1 MTKEEIKDFSM
12 KITQSSKTGLVVIT
26 YEIIEN
32 YLNSAIECHK
42 KMDIE
47 GFRFNVKKAKQFVN
61 NLSSSLDF
69 NYKIS
74 FDLMSLYMFIN
85 NRLVSAS
92 VKKSLESID
101 ECLNIINSLK
111 NAFKKIECEDKRGKV
126 MPHSDE
132 VYVGLTYGKGSR
144 LNEYSR
150 RD

>member
-1 MTKEEIKDFSM
+1 MTKEDIRDFSM
-12 KITQSSKTGLVVIT
+12 KITQCSKTGLVVIT

-47 GFRFNVKKAKQFVN
+47 GFRFNIKKAKQFLN
-61 NLSSSLDF
+61 DLSSSLDF

-92 VKKSLESID
+92 VRKSVDLLD
-101 ECLNIINSLK
+101 ECLNIIGSLK
-111 NAFKKIECEDKRGKV
+111 SAFGKIEDEDKRGKV
-126 MPHSDE
+126 MPNSDQ
-132 VYVGLTYGKGSR
+132 VYVGLTYGKGSK
-144 LNEYSR
+144 LNEYSLR
-150 RD
+150 

>member
-1 MTKEEIKDFSM
+1 MTKEDIRDFSM
-12 KITQSSKTGLVVIT
+12 KITQCSKTGLVVIT

-47 GFRFNVKKAKQFVN
+47 GFRFNIKKAKQFLN
-61 NLSSSLDF
+61 DLSSSLDF

-92 VKKSLESID
+92 VRKSVDLLD
-101 ECLNIINSLK
+101 ECLNIIDSLK
-111 NAFKKIECEDKRGKV
+111 SAFGKIEGEDKRGKV
-126 MPHSDE
+126 MPNSDQ
-132 VYVGLTYGKGSR
+132 VYVGLTYGKGSK
-144 LNEYSR
+144 LNENSLR
-150 RD
+150 

>member
-1 MTKEEIKDFSM
+1 MTKEDIRDFSM
-12 KITQSSKTGLVVIT
+12 KITQCSKTGLVVIT

-47 GFRFNVKKAKQFVN
+47 GFRFNIKKAKQFLN
-61 NLSSSLDF
+61 DLSSSLDF

-92 VKKSLESID
+92 VRKSADLID
-101 ECLNIINSLK
+101 ECLNIIDSLK
-111 NAFKKIECEDKRGKV
+111 SAFGEIEGEDKRGKV
-126 MPHSDE
+126 MPNSDQ
-132 VYVGLTYGKGSR
+132 VYVGLTYGKGSK
-144 LNEYSR
+144 LNEYSLR
-150 RD
+150 

>member
-1 MTKEEIKDFSM
+1 MTKEDIRDFSM
-12 KITQSSKTGLVVIT
+12 KITQCSKTGLVVIT

-47 GFRFNVKKAKQFVN
+47 GFRFNIKKAKQFLN
-61 NLSSSLDF
+61 DLSSSLDF

-92 VKKSLESID
+92 VRKSVDLLD
-101 ECLNIINSLK
+101 ECLNIIDSLK
-111 NAFKKIECEDKRGKV
+111 SAFGKIEDEDKRGKV
-126 MPHSDE
+126 MPNSDQ
-132 VYVGLTYGKGSR
+132 VYVGLTYGKGSK
-144 LNEYSR
+144 LNEYSLR
-150 RD
+150 

>member
-1 MTKEEIKDFSM
+1 MTKEDIRDFSM
-12 KITQSSKTGLVVIT
+12 KITQCSKTGLVVIT

-47 GFRFNVKKAKQFVN
+47 GFRFNIKKAKQFLN
-61 NLSSSLDF
+61 DLSSSLDF

-92 VKKSLESID
+92 VRKSADLLD
-101 ECLNIINSLK
+101 ECLNIIDSLK
-111 NAFKKIECEDKRGKV
+111 NAFGKIEGEDKRGKV
-126 MPHSDE
+126 MPNSDQ
-132 VYVGLTYGKGSR
+132 VYVGLTYGKGSK
-144 LNEYSR
+144 LNEYSLR
-150 RD
+150 

>member
-1 MTKEEIKDFSM
+1 MTKEDIRDFSM
-12 KITQSSKTGLVVIT
+12 KITQCSKTGLVVIT

-47 GFRFNVKKAKQFVN
+47 GFRFNIKKAKQFLN
-61 NLSSSLDF
+61 DLSSSLDF

-92 VKKSLESID
+92 VRKSVDLLD
-101 ECLNIINSLK
+101 ECLNIISSLK
-111 NAFKKIECEDKRGKV
+111 SAFGKIEGEDKRGKV
-126 MPHSDE
+126 MPNSDQ
-132 VYVGLTYGKGSR
+132 VYVGLTYGKGSK
-144 LNEYSR
+144 LNEYSLR
-150 RD
+150 

>member
-1 MTKEEIKDFSM
+1 MTKEDIRDFSM
-12 KITQSSKTGLVVIT
+12 KITQCSKTGLVVIT

-47 GFRFNVKKAKQFVN
+47 GFRFNIKKAKQFLN
-61 NLSSSLDF
+61 DLSSSLDF

-92 VKKSLESID
+92 VRKSVDLLD
-101 ECLNIINSLK
+101 ECLNIIGSLQS
-111 NAFKKIECEDKRGKV
+111 AFGKIEGEDRRGKV
-126 MPHSDE
+126 MPNSDQ
-132 VYVGLTYGKGSR
+132 VYVGLTYGKGSK
-144 LNEYSR
+144 LNEYSLR
-150 RD
+150 